1 MLILCDVRV
10 KFDERISQVFD
21 VVSSDNHL
29 LLVHVL
35 AQFVIVLAYIFVVV
49 LLFFLAPFQASC
61 IPYGNQVSAG
71 DWSFQR

>member
-49 LLFFLAPFQASC
+49 LLFLLGRRFRRHA
-61 IPYGNQVSAG
+61 YRTGTK
-71 DWSFQR
+71 

>member
-10 KFDERISQVFD
+10 KFDEGISQVFD
-21 VVSSDNHL
+21 VVSSDTHL

-49 LLFFLAPFQASC
+49 LLFLLWRRFRRHA
-61 IPYGNQVSAG
+61 YRTGTK
-71 DWSFQR
+71 

>member
-49 LLFFLAPFQASC
+49 LLFFSGA
-61 IPYGNQVSAG
+61 VSG
-71 DWSFQR
+71 VMHTVREPSERW